1 MFNIKIILVK
11 ELKPENNEYK
21 ILSLSQNNSDN
32 ILYISVNAT
41 ELEQNIE
48 YHVLGYKRGKYNV
61 FIFFKFIFTSYKFQY
76 SCIQPTHFHSIYYE
90 HDHVG
95 IYAGT

>member
-1 MFNIKIILVK
+1 MYETSVEYLNENGVIFENLRGQLLRLAEINKIAEMFNIKIILVK

-61 FIFFKFIFTSYKFQY
+61 FIF
-76 SCIQPTHFHSIYYE
+76 
-90 HDHVG
+90 
-95 IYAGT
+95 